1 MQGFP
6 KALANMFLTHLH
18 PKQNPTYYKAGPAMK
33 YIINTRSKG
42 QKQCIQKL
50 ILLGKKKA
58 FRMARKV
65 KYKAVEHP
73 PGTVETLTR
82 IIYHK

>member
-42 QKQCIQKL
+42 QK
-50 ILLGKKKA
+50 
-58 FRMARKV
+58 
-65 KYKAVEHP
+65 
-73 PGTVETLTR
+73 
-82 IIYHK
+82 